1 MVERLLY
8 PLLLCLAA
16 GLAWTHASARHE
28 HRVVGALLTWQLAAD
43 VVRMAIDPRLDAAG
57 PWPLAGADL
66 WLYFLDHAISLSVR
80 FTIVAAVVVHFA
92 RHSPVPIL
100 LAFVVALAA
109 LVLTK
114 LTTGASL
121 VPFHQWTS
129 GITALACVLVVG
141 WSIAQRRAAPDGAH
155 AALLVLVVTDVVNAL
170 VHASHLFDAWWSE
183 LLVAD
188 TAAVAIVLLGYLA
201 VLGKEAAQ
209 RWRQAS

>member
-1 MVERLLY
+1 MPYQAVTPCHRLPAILT
-8 PLLLCLAA
+8 PAA
-16 GLAWTHASARHE
+16 ATPPQTGPPGAARL
-28 HRVVGALLTWQLAAD
+28 RPCRTCS
-43 VVRMAIDPRLDAAG
+43 PRSSPSPPPRARRPTG
-57 PWPLAGADL
+57 RWPTGCGRLGWPGWSDRSTSCAPRRRWRGC
-66 WLYFLDHAISLSVR
+66 WSGG
-80 FTIVAAVVVHFA
+80 
-92 RHSPVPIL
+92 
-100 LAFVVALAA
+100 A